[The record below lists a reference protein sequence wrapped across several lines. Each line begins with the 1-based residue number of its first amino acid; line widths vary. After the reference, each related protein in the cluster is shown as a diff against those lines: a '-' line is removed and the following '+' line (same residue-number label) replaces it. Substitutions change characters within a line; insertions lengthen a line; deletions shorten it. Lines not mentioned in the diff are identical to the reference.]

1 VLPFGAKQASAA
13 SESCLL
19 LGLCCRS
26 IRGGGGMKSE
36 REKLYARKLT
46 FANTEA
52 FTQTERD
59 RKTERKG
66 SGGGEQ
72 KRMPAWRKIA
82 NIVEN
87 DVSTVGLRGLAVE
100 VGVDE

>member
-1 VLPFGAKQASAA
+1 
-13 SESCLL
+13 
-19 LGLCCRS
+19 
-26 IRGGGGMKSE
+26 MKSE
-36 REKLYARKLT
+36 REKLHARKLT

-52 FTQTERD
+52 FTQIERD

-87 DVSTVGLRGLAVE
+87 DVSTVGSRGLG
-100 VGVDE
+100 VGGWTNDNCRPKSYGMSTNMQSAAF